1 MEMLISVAAERVLT
15 IQFNYSTLS
24 SGFEDLDA
32 VDTDNI
38 DNTINRAIDVL
49 SKRKIE
55 TSPNKLDTF
64 YFYIDIHSY

>member
-1 MEMLISVAAERVLT
+1 MLIGVAAERALT
-15 IQFNYSTLS
+15 IQFNYSTPS

-38 DNTINRAIDVL
+38 YNTINRAIDVL

-64 YFYIDIHSY
+64 YFYIDIHS